1 MNIFPE
7 LFTKNMEHLLG
18 NECQNYFDSF
28 DNPRVY
34 GLRINTLKISV
45 KDFLA
50 INPFD
55 LTPIPWTS
63 DGFYYT
69 DKDQPSKHPY
79 YFAGLY
85 YLQEPSAML
94 PAEVL
99 PIEEN
104 DVVLDA
110 CAAPGGKSTKLACKL
125 NNTGS
130 LFSND
135 ISVSR
140 CQALLKNIENF
151 GIKNSFV
158 ISNDINKLTNY
169 FPNYFDKI
177 LIDAPCSGEGMFR
190 KEPSLIKSWIEKG
203 NDYYSPIQKQILDDA
218 VKMLKDGGKLVYST
232 CTFSPKEDEDVI
244 EYVLN
249 KYPDLHVLPIK
260 QYPGFSNGLTD
271 NTKDAVRLY
280 PHKVKGEGHF
290 VCLLQKGEK
299 QNNKVTTIN
308 KANCTEQFI
317 NNTKMSFNNGKF
329 IQRDTRLYFEP
340 NVDIDLNGLR
350 IMRSGL
356 LLGEYKHDKFEPSIA
371 LALALKKDEYNN
383 VVNFDV
389 DDLRVYK
396 YLKCET
402 LDVKDKH
409 IDGYVLVCVDNYPL
423 GFGYVNK
430 GILKNKYPANYRYQ

>member
-1 MNIFPE
+1 MNTLPD
-7 LFTKNMEHLLG
+7 LYKQNMERQLKDDY
-18 NECQNYFDSF
+18 QNYLACF

-34 GLRINTLKISV
+34 GLRVNTLKISI

-55 LTPIPWTS
+55 LTPIPWTK

-79 YFAGLY
+79 YYAGLY

-94 PAEVL
+94 PAEIL

-104 DVVLDA
+104 DIVLDA

-151 GIKNSFV
+151 GIKNDFV
-158 ISNDINKLTNY
+158 ISNDINRLVDY

-190 KEPSLIKSWIEKG
+190 KEPSLIKSWMEKG
-203 NDYYSPIQKQILDDA
+203 NDYYAPIQKQILDDA
-218 VKMLKDGGKLVYST
+218 IKMLKDGGKLVYST
-232 CTFSPKEDEDVI
+232 CTFSEKEDEEVI
-244 EYVLN
+244 EYILD
-249 KYPDLHVLPIK
+249 KYPSLKVLPINMC
-260 QYPGFSNGLTD
+260 QGFTNGLTA
-271 NTKDAVRLY
+271 NTKNCVRLY
-280 PHKVKGEGHF
+280 PHKIKGEGHF
-290 VCLLQKGEK
+290 VCLLQKGECNKPKEMSK
-299 QNNKVTTIN
+299 QIAQCK
-308 KANCTEQFI
+308 EPFI
-317 NNTKMSFNNGKF
+317 QQTKMVFNNGKF
-329 IQRDTRLYFEP
+329 VQRDNRLYFEP
-340 NVDIDLNGLR
+340 NVNNDLKGLR
-350 IMRSGL
+350 ILRSGL
-356 LLGEYKHDKFEPSIA
+356 LLGEYKHDKFEPSIS
-371 LALALKKDEYNN
+371 LALALKKEEYNN
-383 VVNFDV
+383 IINFNL

-409 IDGYVLVCVDNYPL
+409 VEGYVLVCVDNYPL
-423 GFGYVNK
+423 GFGLVKK

>member
-1 MNIFPE
+1 MNTLPD
-7 LFTKNMEHLLG
+7 LYKQNMERQLKDDY
-18 NECQNYFDSF
+18 QNYLACF

-34 GLRINTLKISV
+34 GLRVNTLKISV

-55 LTPIPWTS
+55 LTPIPWTK

-79 YFAGLY
+79 YYAGLY

-104 DVVLDA
+104 DIVLDA

-151 GIKNSFV
+151 GIKNSYV
-158 ISNDINKLTNY
+158 ISNDINRLVGY

-190 KEPSLIKSWIEKG
+190 KEPSLIKSWTEKG
-203 NDYYSPIQKQILDDA
+203 NEYYAPIQKQILDDA
-218 VKMLKDGGKLVYST
+218 IKMLKDGGKLVYST
-232 CTFSPKEDEDVI
+232 CTFSEKEDEEVI
-244 EYVLN
+244 EYILD
-249 KYPDLHVLPIK
+249 KYPSLKVLPINMC
-260 QYPGFSNGLTD
+260 QGFTNGLTA
-271 NTKDAVRLY
+271 NTKNCVRLY
-280 PHKVKGEGHF
+280 PHKIKGEGHF
-290 VCLLQKGEK
+290 VCLLQKGECNKTKETSK
-299 QNNKVTTIN
+299 QIAQCK
-308 KANCTEQFI
+308 EPFI
-317 NNTKMSFNNGKF
+317 QQTKMVFNNGKF
-329 IQRDTRLYFEP
+329 VQRDNRLYFEP
-340 NVDIDLNGLR
+340 NVNVDLKGLR
-350 IMRSGL
+350 ILRSGL
-356 LLGEYKHDKFEPSIA
+356 LLGEYKHDKFEPSIS
-371 LALALKKDEYNN
+371 LALALKKEEYNN
-383 VVNFDV
+383 IINFNL

-409 IDGYVLVCVDNYPL
+409 VEGYVLVCVDNYPL
-423 GFGYVNK
+423 GFGLVKK

>member
-1 MNIFPE
+1 MNTLPE
-7 LFTKNMEHLLG
+7 LFKQNMKYQLKDEY
-18 NECQNYFDSF
+18 QNYLTCF

-34 GLRINTLKISV
+34 GLRVNTLKISV
-45 KDFLA
+45 KDFLD

-55 LTPIPWTS
+55 LSPIPWTK

-79 YFAGLY
+79 YYAGLY

-158 ISNDINKLTNY
+158 ISNDINRLVNY

-190 KEPSLIKSWIEKG
+190 KEPSLIKSWMEKG
-203 NDYYSPIQKQILDDA
+203 NDYYAPIQKQILDDA
-218 VKMLKDGGKLVYST
+218 IKMLKEGGKLVYST
-232 CTFSPKEDEDVI
+232 CTFSEKEDEEVI
-244 EYVLN
+244 EYILS
-249 KYPDLHVLPIK
+249 KYPSLKILPINM
-260 QYPGFSNGLTD
+260 YPGFTNGLTT
-271 NTKDAVRLY
+271 NTKNCVRLY
-280 PHKVKGEGHF
+280 PHKIKGEGHF
-290 VCLLQKGEK
+290 VCLLQKGDCKETK
-299 QNNKVTTIN
+299 DKKIQSLECN
-308 KANCTEQFI
+308 EPFI
-317 NNTKMSFNNGKF
+317 QQTKMIFNNGKF
-329 IQRDTRLYFEP
+329 IQRDNRLYFEP
-340 NVDIDLNGLR
+340 NVNIDLKGLR
-350 IMRSGL
+350 ILRSGL
-356 LLGEYKHDKFEPSIA
+356 LLGEYKHDKFEPSISF
-371 LALALKKDEYNN
+371 ALALKKEEYNN
-383 VVNFDV
+383 VINFKL
-389 DDLRVYK
+389 DDMRVYK

-409 IDGYVLVCVDNYPL
+409 VEGYVLVCVDNYPL
-423 GFGYVNK
+423 GFGLVKK